1 MNLPFA
7 LPSSNAP
14 RHVDAAVVG
23 RGAVGAA
30 AALGLSQAGLKVAL
44 IGPAPAPAV
53 SGPAVPGAGAQSAP
67 QSTPQFADT
76 AWDPRVFALSPAS
89 RALLES
95 LRLWDSLDASR
106 MAPVYDMRVHA
117 GASAT
122 APQLHL
128 DAYRGQVPALAWIVE
143 NRNLQGTL
151 DAALRFSPVQSLDER
166 VSGLEI
172 TASGPAGRARLSF
185 ESGTSLSARFVVAA
199 DGIDSSLRSLAG
211 IEARL
216 TDYQQT
222 ALVANFECS
231 LPHADTAWQWMD
243 ETLGVLALLPLP
255 AGDQP
260 GRVSI
265 VWSAPQALADELLA
279 LSPEALA
286 ERVSQVTHA
295 ALGILTPMGPVRS
308 FVLRGVRVPRLISD
322 RLVLVGDAAH
332 AMHPLAGQGMNLGF
346 GDVAELLKVVRARES
361 IRDWGDPLLWRRYE
375 RARRGAVDGLQDVID
390 GLHRL
395 FGPVPAPLALLR
407 DLGWRAVAASGWA
420 RRQLVAQAV
429 R

>member
-7 LPSSNAP
+7 LPPSAAP

-30 AALGLSQAGLKVAL
+30 AALGLAQSGLKVAL
-44 IGPAPAPAV
+44 VGPAPAPAA
-53 SGPAVPGAGAQSAP
+53 SIPAAPAVNAP
-67 QSTPQFADT
+67 
-76 AWDPRVFALSPAS
+76 WDPRVFALSPAS
-89 RALLES
+89 RSLLES
-95 LRLWDSLDASR
+95 LQIWDALDASR

-128 DAYRGQVPALAWIVE
+128 DAYRGQVPALAWIIE

-151 DAALRFSPVQSLDER
+151 DAALRFSPVQTLDER
-166 VSGLEI
+166 VSGLEV

-185 ESGTSLSARFVVAA
+185 ESGATLSARFVVAA
-199 DGIDSSLRSLAG
+199 DGTDSSLRALAG
-211 IEARL
+211 IEARW
-216 TDYQQT
+216 TDYRQT
-222 ALVANFECS
+222 ALVANFDTS
-231 LPHADTAWQWMD
+231 LPHADTAWQWMH
-243 ETLGVLALLPLP
+243 ESLGVLALLPLP
-255 AGDQP
+255 AGAQP

-265 VWSAPQALADELLA
+265 VWSAPQALAEELLA

-286 ERVSQVTHA
+286 ERVSQVTHE
-295 ALGILTPMGPVRS
+295 ALGTLSPIGPVRH
-308 FVLRGVRVPRLISD
+308 FPLRGVRSPRLMGD

-332 AMHPLAGQGMNLGF
+332 AVHPLAGQGMNLGF
-346 GDVAELLKVVRARES
+346 GDVQALLQVVRHREP

-375 RARRGAVDGLQDVID
+375 RARRGAVDTLQDVID

-395 FGPVPAPLALLR
+395 FGPVPTPLALAR

>member
-1 MNLPFA
+1 MGLMNLPFA
-7 LPSSNAP
+7 LPTSAAP

-30 AALGLSQAGLKVAL
+30 AALGLAQAGLKVAL
-44 IGPAPAPAV
+44 IGPAT
-53 SGPAVPGAGAQSAP
+53 AP
-67 QSTPQFADT
+67 QSADPS
-76 AWDPRVFALSPAS
+76 WDPRVFALSPAS

-95 LRLWDSLDASR
+95 LRLWDALDASR

-117 GASAT
+117 GASTT

-128 DAYRGQVPALAWIVE
+128 DAYRGQVPALAWIIE

-151 DAALRFSPVQSLDER
+151 DAALRFSSVQTFDER
-166 VSGLEI
+166 VAGLDI

-185 ESGTSLSARFVVAA
+185 ESGSSLSARFVVAA
-199 DGIDSSLRSLAG
+199 DGVDSSLRTLAG
-211 IEARL
+211 MQARL

-222 ALVANFECS
+222 ALVANFDCS

-243 ETLGVLALLPLP
+243 ESLGILALLPLP
-255 AGDQP
+255 AGEQP

-286 ERVSQVTHA
+286 ERVSQATDA
-295 ALGILTPMGPVRS
+295 AMGILTPISPVRS
-308 FVLRGVRVPRLISD
+308 FPLRGVRVPRLISD

-332 AMHPLAGQGMNLGF
+332 AVHPLAGQGMNLGF
-346 GDVAELLKVVRARES
+346 GDVAELLRVVRAREL

-375 RARRGAVDGLQDVID
+375 RARRGAVDGLQGVID

-395 FGPVPAPLALLR
+395 FGPVPAPVAMIR
-407 DLGWRAVAASGWA
+407 DLGWRAVAASPWA
-420 RRQLVAQAV
+420 RRKLVAQAV

>member
-7 LPSSNAP
+7 LPAPNAP
-14 RHVDAAVVG
+14 RHVDVAVVG

-30 AALGLSQAGLKVAL
+30 AALGLAQAGLKVAL
-44 IGPAPAPAV
+44 VGPSPAPGTAPP
-53 SGPAVPGAGAQSAP
+53 SSET
-67 QSTPQFADT
+67 S
-76 AWDPRVFALSPAS
+76 WDPRVFALSPAS
-89 RALLES
+89 RDLLES
-95 LRLWDSLDASR
+95 LRLWDALDGSR
-106 MAPVYDMRVHA
+106 IAPVYDMRVHA
-117 GASAT
+117 GASAS

-128 DAYRGQVPALAWIVE
+128 DAYRGQVPALAWIIE

-151 DAALRFSPVQSLDER
+151 DVALRFSPVHVLDER
-166 VSGLEI
+166 VCGLEL
-172 TASGPAGRARLSF
+172 TGAGPAGRARLSF
-185 ESGTSLSARFVVAA
+185 ESGLTLSARFVVAA
-199 DGIDSSLRSLAG
+199 DGTDSSLRTLAG
-211 IEARL
+211 IEARF

-222 ALVANFECS
+222 ALVANFDCS
-231 LPHADTAWQWMD
+231 LPHADTAWQWMH
-243 ETLGVLALLPLP
+243 ESLGILALLPLP

-265 VWSAPQALADELLA
+265 VWSAPQAMAGELLT
-279 LSPEALA
+279 LSSEALA
-286 ERVSQVTHA
+286 ERVSQVTHE
-295 ALGILTPMGPVRS
+295 ALGMLTPISPVRS
-308 FVLRGVRVPRLISD
+308 FALRGVRVPRLIGD

-332 AMHPLAGQGMNLGF
+332 AVHPLAGQGMNLGF
-346 GDVAELLKVVRARES
+346 GDVQELLRVVRDREP

-375 RARRGAVDGLQDVID
+375 RARRGAVDTLQDVID

-395 FGPVPAPLALLR
+395 FGPVPAPLALVR

>member
-7 LPSSNAP
+7 LPPSNAP

-30 AALGLSQAGLKVAL
+30 AALGLAQAGLKVAL
-44 IGPAPAPAV
+44 IGP
-53 SGPAVPGAGAQSAP
+53 
-67 QSTPQFADT
+67 STPHSTDT
-76 AWDPRVFALSPAS
+76 PWDPRVFALSPAS

-95 LRLWDSLDASR
+95 LRLWDALDASR

-117 GASAT
+117 GAGAT

-128 DAYRGQVPALAWIVE
+128 DAYRGQVPALAWIIE

-151 DAALRFSPVQSLDER
+151 DAALRYSPVQLLDER

-172 TASGPAGRARLSF
+172 TASGPAGRVRLSF

-199 DGIDSSLRSLAG
+199 DGIDSSLRALAG
-211 IEARL
+211 IQARL
-216 TDYQQT
+216 TDYEQT
-222 ALVANFECS
+222 ALVANFDCS

-243 ETLGVLALLPLP
+243 ESLGVLALLPLP
-255 AGDQP
+255 AGVQP

-265 VWSAPQALADELLA
+265 VWSAPKTLAEELLA

-286 ERVSQVTHA
+286 ERLSQVTHA
-295 ALGILTPMGPVRS
+295 ALGTLTPISPVRS
-308 FVLRGVRVPRLISD
+308 FALRGVRVPRLIGD

-332 AMHPLAGQGMNLGF
+332 AVHPLAGQGMNLGF
-346 GDVAELLKVVRARES
+346 GDVAELLKVVRGREP

-375 RARRGAVDGLQDVID
+375 RARRGAVDTLQDVID

-395 FGPVPAPLALLR
+395 FGPVPAPLAWMR